1 MDAPPGVLRVHALC
15 VVAGAGKNLISSILA
30 EAARE
35 RYRYPRRKE
44 VRVGRTADAIAE
56 GVAIATAAARLAVK
70 NHILVGTIAEGGVF
84 DLDKYI
90 ADTREALRAMAEESE
105 AAAETVTAL
114 RKRARG
120 RHSDPRGTHDYRDRD
135 VRNLRRRAKQSSG
148 VAARLREMMDDP
160 EQLRTIVEEAREAA
174 WSDVRHNLDRRLRV
188 EGMRPDQ
195 DPDYDR
201 MREARMQALRL
212 VDLQALSSAQRAKAK
227 RTKKQ
232 KEHAESA

>member
-1 MDAPPGVLRVHALC
+1 M
-15 VVAGAGKNLISSILA
+15 
-30 EAARE
+30 
-35 RYRYPRRKE
+35 
-44 VRVGRTADAIAE
+44 GRTADAIAE

-84 DLDKYI
+84 DTAKYLDD
-90 ADTREALRAMAEESE
+90 AREALRAMAEESE

-120 RHSDPRGTHDYRDRD
+120 RHSDPHGTHDYRDRD

-148 VAARLREMMDDP
+148 VAARLREMMEDP
-160 EQLRTIVEEAREAA
+160 EQLRVIVEEARAAA

-188 EGMRPDQ
+188 EGMRPEQ
-195 DPDYDR
+195 DPDYER
-201 MREARMQALRL
+201 MRDARMQALRL

-227 RTKKQ
+227 RQKKLADAS
-232 KEHAESA
+232 AEAG